1 MHCVGFTT
9 KFIVVGELLTV
20 AQVFIKAG
28 LYASIGQVVWSVLRE
43 PCWWCHRCSLLNTG
57 SSSCH

>member
-28 LYASIGQVVWSVLRE
+28 LYASIGQVVRSVLRE
-43 PCWWCHRCSLLNTG
+43 PC
-57 SSSCH
+57 